1 MAPARLSALELLL
14 WGAAAVAVAVLP
26 LALSIFSVVQI
37 TVFLIFCLLAVS
49 LDLAWGLAGLLSFG
63 QTAFFGIGGY
73 VYAIVSMNGART
85 LASLVAAVGAGGVAA
100 GALGYVAFYGRL
112 SAMFLAVM
120 TLTVTLI
127 LLQVM
132 GSTADPSYHIGV
144 VALGG
149 YNGMTNIP
157 SLAFDPPLVS
167 ARALDP
173 IGFFWT
179 VGGLLI
185 TTVVLGRLL
194 MIAPFGRVL
203 VAIGENEQRVELLGY
218 DVRWRKLAIFS
229 LSGAIAGLAGALF
242 SSWGSFINPE
252 VFSLAQSAQVVIW
265 VLVGGRGS
273 LYGAIVGALVVQ
285 AMTQYLG
292 SIGTAYTTLALGSI
306 LVVFVLLMPRGL
318 LPAIVRGVTARIVAA
333 DGIRQR

>member
-1 MAPARLSALELLL
+1 MAWARLSTLELLL
-14 WGAAAVAVAVLP
+14 WGAAAVTVAALP
-26 LALSIFSVVQI
+26 TILSIFNVVQI
-37 TVFLIFCLLAVS
+37 TAFLIFCLLAVS

-73 VYAIVSMNGART
+73 AYAIISMNGATT
-85 LASLVAAVGAGGVAA
+85 LGALAAAGVAAGVAA
-100 GALGYVAFYGRL
+100 GALGYIAFYGRL

-132 GSTADPSYHIGV
+132 GSTADPSYHIGAA
-144 VALGG
+144 ALGG

-157 SLAFDPPLVS
+157 SLALDPPFVAA
-167 ARALDP
+167 ARALGP
-173 IGFFWT
+173 TGFFWT
-179 VGGLLI
+179 VSGLLI
-185 TTVVLGRLL
+185 GAVVLGRLL

-203 VAIGENEQRVELLGY
+203 AAIGENEQRVELLGY
-218 DVRWRKLAIFS
+218 DVRWRKLAIFA
-229 LSGAIAGLAGALF
+229 LSGAVAGLAGALF
-242 SSWGSFINPE
+242 ASWGSFINPE

-273 LYGAIVGALVVQ
+273 LYGAIVGALLVQ

-292 SIGTAYTTLALGSI
+292 SIGTAYTTLALGSL
-306 LVVFVLLMPRGL
+306 LVGFVLLLRHGL
-318 LPAIVRGVTARIVAA
+318 LPAIARGARSTSTGDVP
-333 DGIRQR
+333 

>member
-1 MAPARLSALELLL
+1 MAWARLSALELLL
-14 WGAAAVAVAVLP
+14 WGAAAVTVAALP
-26 LALSIFSVVQI
+26 TILSIFNVVQI

-73 VYAIVSMNGART
+73 AYAIISMNGATT
-85 LASLVAAVGAGGVAA
+85 LGSLAAAGVTAGIAA
-100 GALGYVAFYGRL
+100 GALGYIAFYGRL

-132 GSTADPSYHIGV
+132 GSTADPSYHIG
-144 VALGG
+144 AAPLGG

-157 SLAFDPPLVS
+157 AL
-167 ARALDP
+167 ALDP
-173 IGFFWT
+173 PFVAAKALGPTGFFWT
-179 VGGLLI
+179 VSGLLI
-185 TTVVLGRLL
+185 GAVVLGRLL

-203 VAIGENEQRVELLGY
+203 AAVGENEQRVELLGY

-229 LSGAIAGLAGALF
+229 LSGAVAGLAGALF
-242 SSWGSFINPE
+242 ASWGSFINPE

-273 LYGAIVGALVVQ
+273 LYGAIVGALLVQ

-292 SIGTAYTTLALGSI
+292 SIGTAYTTLALGSL
-306 LVVFVLLMPRGL
+306 LVGFVLLLRHGL
-318 LPAIVRGVTARIVAA
+318 LPAIARGVTARITATDDVP
-333 DGIRQR
+333 

>member
-1 MAPARLSALELLL
+1 MASARLSALELLL

-26 LALSIFSVVQI
+26 SVLSIFSVVQI

-73 VYAIVSMNGART
+73 VYAIIGMNNATT
-85 LASLVAAVGAGGVAA
+85 LIALVAAAGAAGVVA

-144 VALGG
+144 AILGG

-157 SLAFDPPLVS
+157 SLALDPPFVS
-167 ARALDP
+167 AGALGP

-179 VGGLLI
+179 VSGLLI
-185 TTVVLGRLL
+185 GVVVLGRLL

-229 LSGAIAGLAGALF
+229 LSGAVAGLAGALF

-273 LYGAIVGALVVQ
+273 LYGAIVGALLVQ
-285 AMTQYLG
+285 ALTQYLG

-306 LVVFVLLMPRGL
+306 LVVFVLLLRRGL
-318 LPAIVRGVTARIVAA
+318 LPTIVRGVTARIAVG
-333 DGIRQR
+333 DGVRQR

>member
-1 MAPARLSALELLL
+1 MAPARLSVLELLL
-14 WGAAAVAVAVLP
+14 WGAAVIAVAALP
-26 LALSIFSVVQI
+26 SVLSIFSVVQV

-63 QTAFFGIGGY
+63 QAAFFGIGGY
-73 VYAIVSMNGART
+73 AYAIVSVNDATT
-85 LASLVAAVGAGGVAA
+85 LAALAAAVVAGGVAA
-100 GALGYVAFYGRL
+100 GTVGYIAFYGRL

-132 GSTADPSYHIGV
+132 GSTADPSYHIGAAV
-144 VALGG
+144 LGG

-157 SLAFDPPLVS
+157 SLALGPPLVAAS
-167 ARALDP
+167 ALGP

-179 VGGLLI
+179 VAGLLI
-185 TTVVLGRLL
+185 GAVVFGRLL

-203 VAIGENEQRVELLGY
+203 AAIGENEQRAELLGY

-229 LSGAIAGLAGALF
+229 LSGAVAGLAGALF
-242 SSWGSFINPE
+242 ASWGSFINPE

-273 LYGAIVGALVVQ
+273 LYGAVLGALLVQ

-292 SIGTAYTTLALGSI
+292 SIGTAYTTLALGGL
-306 LVVFVLLMPRGL
+306 LVVFVLLLRHGL
-318 LPAIVRGVTARIVAA
+318 LPAIGRGVTRITRA
-333 DGIRQR
+333 DGTR

>member
-1 MAPARLSALELLL
+1 MASARLSALELLV
-14 WGAAAVAVAVLP
+14 WGAAAVAVAALP
-26 LALSIFSVVQI
+26 SILSIFNVVQI

-73 VYAIVSMNGART
+73 AYAIISMNGVTT
-85 LASLVAAVGAGGVAA
+85 LGSLAAAMVAA
-100 GALGYVAFYGRL
+100 GIGAGTLGHIAFYGRL

-132 GSTADPSYHIGV
+132 GSTADPSYHVGV
-144 VALGG
+144 AALGG

-157 SLAFDPPLVS
+157 SLALDPPFVS
-167 ARALDP
+167 ARALGP
-173 IGFFWT
+173 VGFFWT
-179 VGGLLI
+179 VGCILI
-185 TTVVLGRLL
+185 GIVVLGRLL

-203 VAIGENEQRVELLGY
+203 AAIGENEQRVELLGY
-218 DVRWRKLAIFS
+218 DVRWRKLTIFS
-229 LSGAIAGLAGALF
+229 LSGAVAGLAGALF

-273 LYGAIVGALVVQ
+273 LYGAVVGALLVQ
-285 AMTQYLG
+285 AMTEYLG
-292 SIGTAYTTLALGSI
+292 SIGTVYTTLALGSL
-306 LVVFVLLMPRGL
+306 LVVFVLLLRDGL
-318 LPAIVRGVTARIVAA
+318 LPAIARGVTA
-333 DGIRQR
+333 GIASTNGLRWR